1 MYLFVAYAFLKL
13 GTKRNTSQVR
23 LRECWDLWS
32 FLSCGA
38 PGRAEGARIW
48 EGEPANE
55 LRKAR
60 TKAQRDDLTSGTKLQ
75 AGPLGGCRGLVPAF
89 VITA

>member
-1 MYLFVAYAFLKL
+1 M
-13 GTKRNTSQVR
+13 
-23 LRECWDLWS
+23 
-32 FLSCGA
+32 
-38 PGRAEGARIW
+38 AEGARIW
-48 EGEPANE
+48 EGGPVNE

-75 AGPLGGCRGLVPAF
+75 AGPLRGCRGLVPAF